1 MQEETG
7 YLPTGLSEEDS
18 YTVVGLFTFLF
29 FNVLSRNW
37 WLRLSVML
45 PDFSENCPYVCACG
59 MHHLRLLLVDAHHV
73 VCLITSGKFVPLFW
87 SSFAD
92 ACAPPPPPQRLP
104 FKITGGR
111 GRAALQNVLSPG
123 RASRL
128 PVRAARAERNQPRG
142 IFPFRRRPQVKTTA
156 QPWKKL
162 G

>member
-1 MQEETG
+1 MNENEDGATCAAREVQEETG

-92 ACAPPPPPQRLP
+92 ACAPPPSPPP
-104 FKITGGR
+104 
-111 GRAALQNVLSPG
+111 PP
-123 RASRL
+123 SRQSL
-128 PVRAARAERNQPRG
+128 HANCLC
-142 IFPFRRRPQVKTTA
+142 FHSK
-156 QPWKKL
+156 
-162 G
+162 